1 MSLPQSFFKRKMPA
15 PSSEGAFDGQPQGLS
30 LRHDIEFDLIATD
43 NSYIFAN
50 FLGGSKPPPYCVG
63 YIFSICAKYPLLFTF
78 LCRKARPV
86 PTVLGV
92 KFTSLSFKRFCHKHG
107 VFGRVEIKI
116 FSKSYLRETAFS
128 VKSDCVFVRLSH
140 FKCYKLGIFFTAD
153 LFKML

>member
-1 MSLPQSFFKRKMPA
+1 MSER
-15 PSSEGAFDGQPQGLS
+15 QPK
-30 LRHDIEFDLIATD
+30 AV
-43 NSYIFAN
+43 AN
-50 FLGGSKPPPYCVG
+50 DTKQ
-63 YIFSICAKYPLLFTF
+63 TTTW
-78 LCRKARPV
+78 ARPV

-92 KFTSLSFKRFCHKHG
+92 KFTSLSLKCFCHKHG
-107 VFGRVEIKI
+107 VFGRVGIKI